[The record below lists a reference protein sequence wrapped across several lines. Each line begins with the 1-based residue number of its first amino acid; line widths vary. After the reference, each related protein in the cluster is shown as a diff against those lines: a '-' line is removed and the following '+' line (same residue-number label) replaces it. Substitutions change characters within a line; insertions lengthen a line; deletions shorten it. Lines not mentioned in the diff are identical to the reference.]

1 MVNTLHKKRRTEKLS
16 RLSKYMALTLGALIC
31 ILVVFVHADMGMT
44 KADTKS
50 LAHPR
55 LAKKI
60 VSIRPET
67 DDQGFKVHI
76 IADGKIKDHNAFR
89 VLIPHRLVM
98 DLPGVQCSLK
108 QKTLPVDSLLVK
120 NIQLHTSNKDKL
132 RVVFDLFPIAEL
144 PYKILSKDNQLIVLF
159 GSVAGSPIVKHREK
173 TQKVPPVSKPE
184 KKEEVK
190 GGYVGKAALSPARKI
205 TAVEVETHDQ
215 GTKMHIV
222 ADGKPTRYTAFHLS
236 DPARLVVDVF
246 GVRSAMGK
254 ETMSFPNPLVK
265 GVRLGTSYG
274 QVRVVFDL
282 VPQGELPYQIV
293 QKNDRLV
300 VFVKQISE
308 ISKTELASKAQ
319 STLPAPSELTQE
331 RPFPSVPPGKIILHI
346 SSFKEKTNAENEVQ
360 RLKGYGYKTFIAS
373 EEVLGESW
381 LRVYIGIFD
390 HEQAA
395 RRIGSELREKGSIS
409 YFKPFKIG

>member
-1 MVNTLHKKRRTEKLS
+1 MANTLHKDRFTE
-16 RLSKYMALTLGALIC
+16 RIVRPSKYPALTLGALIWS
-31 ILVVFVHADMGMT
+31 LVVFVHADMGIT

-67 DDQGFKVHI
+67 DDQGFRVHI
-76 IADGKIKDHNAFR
+76 IADGKIKDHSAFR

-144 PYKILSKDNQLIVLF
+144 PYKILSKDNQLIVLL
-159 GSVAGSPIVKHREK
+159 GSVAGSPTVKHREK
-173 TQKVPPVSKPE
+173 TQKAPPMSKPE

-222 ADGKPTRYTAFHLS
+222 ADGKPTQYTAFHLS

-254 ETMSFPNPLVK
+254 ETMSFSNPLVK

-274 QVRVVFDL
+274 QVRVVFYL

-346 SSFKEKTNAENEVQ
+346 SSFKEKVNAENEVQ

-390 HEQAA
+390 HERAA